1 MSREARKF
9 GIDHLPT
16 ININR
21 IRPQD
26 VWRFD
31 VSDFHRLTRLRKIEV
46 GEYRVTRHGRR
57 NGIHV
62 DLVYFS
68 IADGIS
74 EEAVEVE
81 AGFKNLSASRSN

>member
-1 MSREARKF
+1 MLFGDWQIGFEGTAYRSSDVNQIG
-9 GIDHLPT
+9 GIDAT
-16 ININR
+16 IK
-21 IRPQD
+21 
-26 VWRFD
+26 V
-31 VSDFHRLTRLRKIEV
+31 EV

-68 IADGIS
+68 IADGIH

-81 AGFKNLSASRSN
+81 AGFEKPIGIRIQLKGA